1 MTHQSYMVQIV
12 ILLCFVCVSCLCK
25 QKHKIS
31 GSGKARAKFD
41 KYENK
46 RYNIA
51 FIVFLCFVCVAGII
65 CFISSLLFDY
75 LKILLD
81 RIASIL
87 VLSH

>member
-51 FIVFLCFVCVAGII
+51 FIVLQLFCVCCRNNMFHFII
-65 CFISSLLFDY
+65 AF
-75 LKILLD
+75 
-81 RIASIL
+81 
-87 VLSH
+87 